1 MDHTNR
7 FDGKG
12 EIYAKA
18 RPKYA
23 GALLDYLKHTCAI
36 AAGSVIADVGSGTG
50 ILTEQLLQAGYRVF
64 AVEPNGDMR
73 RKAEEKLSRN
83 ENFVSVDGKDSDM
96 KLPDRSVDAVTAAQ
110 AFHWFDAEAFRKE
123 CRRVLRPAG
132 RVILVYNSRDERAD
146 CTRALAALRQK
157 YNPEFHG
164 FSNGI
169 SDGKCR
175 AFFAGAC
182 DVFRAGNTQVYG
194 REDYIRRV
202 LSSSYS
208 LDEDDSRYGEYLRE
222 IGEIFD
228 RFSVDGRICVPTET
242 VAYIGRVE

>member
-23 GALLDYLKHTCAI
+23 EALLDYLMQTCAI
-36 AAGSVIADVGSGTG
+36 ATGSVIADVGSGTG

-83 ENFVSVDGKDSDM
+83 ENFLSVDGRDSDM
-96 KLPDRSVDAVTAAQ
+96 KLPDRSVDAVTASQ

-132 RVILVYNSRDERAD
+132 RVILVYNSRDESAD
-146 CTRALAALRQK
+146 CTRALAALRHFLWGDPK
-157 YNPEFHG
+157 RLFSVRLDEASLARLGEASEAYLMTRLERG
-164 FSNGI
+164 FRTLDFWKSLQP
-169 SDGKCR
+169 
-175 AFFAGAC
+175 FAG
-182 DVFRAGNTQVYG
+182 R
-194 REDYIRRV
+194 
-202 LSSSYS
+202 
-208 LDEDDSRYGEYLRE
+208 
-222 IGEIFD
+222 
-228 RFSVDGRICVPTET
+228 
-242 VAYIGRVE
+242 